1 MASVRLKVVA
11 IVSDLGSNVQRF
23 ISELGITPE
32 RPWFLHNGVKI
43 FYLYD
48 PPHIIKAIRNNLIN
62 YNFQFDG
69 KLASWTAI
77 ETVFNNDSTLPIRLC
92 PKLTALHLHPNGFQ
106 KMKVKYATRTLSHTV
121 SAAIETYVSL
131 GRLPSSACG
140 TAELVSK
147 LDKTFDC
154 LNSSSFNSPKVFRR
168 PMTPNSANMKF
179 LKEMFDLIPNIT
191 VLNKVKIPTK
201 MSQACWNAW
210 MHCELRSTEHST
222 FGLSFNHLVYSSYAR
237 DG

>member
-1 MASVRLKVVA
+1 M
-11 IVSDLGSNVQRF
+11 
-23 ISELGITPE
+23 
-32 RPWFLHNGVKI
+32 
-43 FYLYD
+43 
-48 PPHIIKAIRNNLIN
+48 
-62 YNFQFDG
+62 QFDG

-106 KMKVKYATRTLSHTV
+106 KMKVKYATQTLSHTV

-154 LNSSSFNSPKVFRR
+154 LNSSSISVMMRLRR
-168 PMTPNSANMKF
+168 MASHMLPVTLLRKLSRSISVRNTCQESLINPNHDSISKLF
-179 LKEMFDLIPNIT
+179 CYFKGYE
-191 VLNKVKIPTK
+191 
-201 MSQACWNAW
+201 
-210 MHCELRSTEHST
+210 
-222 FGLSFNHLVYSSYAR
+222 
-237 DG
+237 